1 VRESKFP
8 MTGGIARALALV
20 LALGFGCS
28 AHAAQRVVD
37 PATARQ
43 ALENP
48 AVLAR
53 DAELGAFAAGGHA
66 TELAARLEVIAHD
79 ATLTDVA
86 QEWLLDRGL
95 HELAHIAPTPAA
107 RETVLRLALR
117 APTVYT
123 RVDPDQGDRATP
135 LYDAGATARFVLR
148 VWNRS
153 EARTIAEAELAAGNT
168 RSVDRFAAHAALH
181 AHSPVLA
188 GIADAFR
195 QAPPPQLV
203 TQRPAVVGA
212 LAAGQPVD
220 TLALV
225 LAERLADPELF
236 DLVFDNGDEATA
248 LAAVPAAARALDAEH
263 ALAALVRAS
272 RRNDIG
278 SAALLAIGSL
288 AADDAGARQ
297 TLFDA
302 LADPARAPSA
312 ASALARLP
320 DPSVSA
326 ELGRRLAAART
337 ETERRVLVLALK
349 LDADPAAR
357 AELERFAKSGAGS
370 ARLQQEVRAWLAR

>member
-1 VRESKFP
+1 
-8 MTGGIARALALV
+8 MTGGFARVFALV
-20 LALGFGCS
+20 LALGIACD
-28 AHAAQRVVD
+28 ADAAWRVVD

-43 ALENP
+43 AVENA

-53 DAELGAFAAGGHA
+53 DAELGAFADGSHA

-95 HELAHIAPTPAA
+95 HRLAHIAPTPEA
-107 RETVLRLALR
+107 RATVARLALR
-117 APTVYT
+117 APTVYA

-148 VWNRS
+148 TWNRS
-153 EARTIAEAELAAGNT
+153 DARAIAEAELAAGNT

-195 QAPPPQLV
+195 QAPASQLV
-203 TQRPAVVGA
+203 AQRPAAAAA
-212 LAAGQPVD
+212 LAAGQRVD

-248 LAAVPAAARALDAEH
+248 LAAVPAAARVLDGQA
-263 ALAALVRAS
+263 ALASLTRAS
-272 RRNDIG
+272 LRKDIG
-278 SAALLAIGSL
+278 SAALLAIGRL
-288 AADDAGARQ
+288 AANDAAARQ
-297 TLFDA
+297 ALFDA

-312 ASALARLP
+312 ASALARIP

-326 ELGRRLAAART
+326 ELGRRLAAAG
-337 ETERRVLVLALK
+337 EEAERRVLVLALK
-349 LDADPAAR
+349 LDAGPAAR

-370 ARLQQEVRAWLAR
+370 DRLQQDVRAWLTP